1 MENSFKIS
9 GEITSI
15 KIENGDKSIVLKHTS
30 RNFIPICLNSSLKIE
45 KYSIGETVEIEGQIR
60 TYSPLN
66 AVKLIATKITRN

>member
-15 KIENGDKSIVLKHTS
+15 KIENSDKSIVLKHTS
-30 RNFIPICLNSSLKIE
+30 REFIPIYLNSSLKIE
-45 KYSIGETVEIEGQIR
+45 NYSIGETVKVSGQIK

-66 AVKLIATKITRN
+66 AVKLIATKITHK

>member
-9 GEITSI
+9 GEIASI

-30 RNFIPICLNSSLKIE
+30 RDFIPIYLNSSLKTE
-45 KYSIGETVEIEGQIR
+45 NYSIGEAVEVSGQIK

-66 AVKLIATKITRN
+66 AVKLIATKLTRK